1 MNIPQQSK
9 VDYLC
14 PTCNSKLLYDAHAQ
28 WDTETQ
34 SFQLQE
40 VFEYAWCSTCDCPVT
55 VTATNANHLLRLA

>member
-40 VFEYAWCSTCDCPVT
+40 VFEYAWCSTCDCQCESPVE
-55 VTATNANHLLRLA
+55 VSIGKDL